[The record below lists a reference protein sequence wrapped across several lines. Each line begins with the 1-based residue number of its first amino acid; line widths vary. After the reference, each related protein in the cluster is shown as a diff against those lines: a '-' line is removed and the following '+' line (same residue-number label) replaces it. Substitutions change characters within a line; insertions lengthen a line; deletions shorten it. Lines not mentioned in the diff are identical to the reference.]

1 MKTKLEVEIVD
12 TGDVGADI
20 VALLRHMLQRARAG
34 ELVGVVVL
42 GERVDGA
49 YVAVM
54 SESHNAGERIGR
66 IELLKMAVLR
76 AAVEVTNNGE

>member
-1 MKTKLEVEIVD
+1 MKAKLEVEVVD
-12 TGDVGADI
+12 TGDKGADI

-42 GERVDGA
+42 GEREDGA

-54 SESHNAGERIGR
+54 SETSNAGERIGR
-66 IELLKMAVLR
+66 IELLKMAVAQ
-76 AAVEVTNNGE
+76 AAVEVTTNGE